1 MTSDRKDKLIILKQ
15 AKVISYFYCAKRRST
30 HIFSSYQKGSRGSK
44 VQKAVIGKG
53 LHTATF
59 FPIKPQ
65 GSRNANLFLSKP
77 LNQFS
82 RGFAL
87 CRHPGGLPCI
97 IKKSLTVL
105 LYGPSLGDRGTQ

>member
-1 MTSDRKDKLIILKQ
+1 MTSNRKDKLIILKQ
-15 AKVISYFYCAKRRST
+15 AKVISDFYCAKRRST
-30 HIFSSYQKGSRGSK
+30 HISSSYQKGSRGSK

-77 LNQFS
+77 LNQVHRRFPICQS
-82 RGFAL
+82 Q
-87 CRHPGGLPCI
+87 
-97 IKKSLTVL
+97 K
-105 LYGPSLGDRGTQ
+105 